1 MFVAGGKVIPVD
13 VPFTL
18 NGLHFPANW
27 LRLSS
32 EEDKKAAGISWKPDP
47 EPVDQRFYWDH
58 GIPKQLE
65 DQPAVDEK
73 KKPVLDA
80 DGKPVIQKG
89 LKSQWIAQQKQTA
102 GTLLASTD
110 WYITR
115 QFETS
120 LEVPAE
126 ILDYRAEVR
135 RVSGEREVQI
145 AACESVSDLAELV
158 TNGGLEE
165 WPQQPE

>member
-13 VPFTL
+13 VPFVL
-18 NGLHFPANW
+18 NDLQYPANW

-32 EEDKKAAGISWKPDP
+32 EEDKKAAGISWQPDP

-58 GIPKQLE
+58 GIPKNLE
-65 DQPAVDEK
+65 DLK
-73 KKPVLDA
+73 K
-80 DGKPVIQKG
+80 
-89 LKSQWIAQQKQTA
+89 QWIAQQKQTA

-120 LEVPAE
+120 LDVPAE

-145 AACESVSDLAELV
+145 AACESVGDLAELV

>member
-18 NGLHFPANW
+18 NGLQFPANW

-32 EEDKKAAGISWKPDP
+32 EEDKKAAGISWQPDP

-58 GIPKQLE
+58 GISKDLK
-65 DQPAVDEK
+65 DLK
-73 KKPVLDA
+73 K
-80 DGKPVIQKG
+80 
-89 LKSQWIAQQKQTA
+89 QWIAQQKQTA
-102 GTLLASTD
+102 STLLAATD

-120 LEVPAE
+120 LEAPAE

-135 RVSGEREVQI
+135 RISGEREVQI
-145 AACESVSDLAELV
+145 AACKSVGDLAELV

>member
-32 EEDKKAAGISWKPDP
+32 EEDKKAAGISWQPDP

-58 GIPKQLE
+58 GIPKNLE
-65 DQPAVDEK
+65 DLK
-73 KKPVLDA
+73 K
-80 DGKPVIQKG
+80 
-89 LKSQWIAQQKQTA
+89 QWIAQQKQTA

-120 LEVPAE
+120 LDVPAE
-126 ILDYRAEVR
+126 ILDYRAAVR
-135 RVSGEREVQI
+135 HVSGEREVQI
-145 AACESVSDLAELV
+145 AACKSVGDLAELV

>member
-18 NGLHFPANW
+18 NGLQFPANW

-32 EEDKKAAGISWKPDP
+32 EEDKKAAGISWQPDP

-58 GIPKQLE
+58 GIPKNLE
-65 DQPAVDEK
+65 DLK
-73 KKPVLDA
+73 K
-80 DGKPVIQKG
+80 
-89 LKSQWIAQQKQTA
+89 QWIAQQKQTA

-120 LEVPAE
+120 LDVPAE
-126 ILDYRAEVR
+126 ILDYRSEVR

-145 AACESVSDLAELV
+145 AACKSVGDLAELV

>member
-1 MFVAGGKVIPVD
+1 
-13 VPFTL
+13 L

-32 EEDKKAAGISWKPDP
+32 EEDKKAAGISWQPDP

-58 GIPKQLE
+58 GIPKNLE
-65 DQPAVDEK
+65 DLK
-73 KKPVLDA
+73 K
-80 DGKPVIQKG
+80 
-89 LKSQWIAQQKQTA
+89 QWIAQQKQTA

-120 LEVPAE
+120 LDVPAE
-126 ILDYRAEVR
+126 ILDYRAAVR

-145 AACESVSDLAELV
+145 AACESVCDLAELV

>member
-13 VPFTL
+13 VPFVL
-18 NGLHFPANW
+18 NDLQYPANW

-32 EEDKKAAGISWKPDP
+32 EEDKKAAGISWQPDP

-58 GIPKQLE
+58 GIPKNLE
-65 DQPAVDEK
+65 DLK
-73 KKPVLDA
+73 K
-80 DGKPVIQKG
+80 
-89 LKSQWIAQQKQTA
+89 QWITQQKQTA
-102 GTLLASTD
+102 GTLLSSTD

-135 RVSGEREVQI
+135 RISGEREVQI
-145 AACESVSDLAELV
+145 AACKSVGDLAELV

>member
-18 NGLHFPANW
+18 NGLQFPANW

-32 EEDKKAAGISWKPDP
+32 EEDKKAAGISWQPDP

-58 GIPKQLE
+58 GIPKNLE
-65 DQPAVDEK
+65 DLK
-73 KKPVLDA
+73 K
-80 DGKPVIQKG
+80 
-89 LKSQWIAQQKQTA
+89 QWIAQQKQTA

-120 LEVPAE
+120 LDVPAE

-145 AACESVSDLAELV
+145 AACKSVGDLAELV

>member
-32 EEDKKAAGISWKPDP
+32 EEDKKAAGISWQPDP

-65 DQPAVDEK
+65 DQPVVDEK
-73 KKPVLDA
+73 KKPVFDA
-80 DGKPVIQKG
+80 DGNPVASFIKTG
-89 LKSQWIAQQKQTA
+89 SAITGGA
-102 GTLLASTD
+102 GSDTLTV
-110 WYITR
+110 R
-115 QFETS
+115 G
-120 LEVPAE
+120 EVD
-126 ILDYRAEVR
+126 ISGVTLGDVIDVIDVHTTLIKLFFCHVR
-135 RVSGEREVQI
+135 EQG
-145 AACESVSDLAELV
+145 ACC
-158 TNGGLEE
+158 
-165 WPQQPE
+165 P

>member
-32 EEDKKAAGISWKPDP
+32 EEDKKAAGISWQPDP

-58 GIPKQLE
+58 GIPKDLK
-65 DQPAVDEK
+65 DLK
-73 KKPVLDA
+73 K
-80 DGKPVIQKG
+80 
-89 LKSQWIAQQKQTA
+89 QWIAQQKQTA
-102 GTLLASTD
+102 GTLLSSTD

-120 LEVPAE
+120 LDVPAE
-126 ILDYRAEVR
+126 ILDYRAAVR

-145 AACESVSDLAELV
+145 AACESVGDLAEQV

>member
-32 EEDKKAAGISWKPDP
+32 EEDKKAAGISWQPDP

-58 GIPKQLE
+58 GIPKNLE
-65 DQPAVDEK
+65 DLK
-73 KKPVLDA
+73 K
-80 DGKPVIQKG
+80 
-89 LKSQWIAQQKQTA
+89 QWIAQQKQTA

-126 ILDYRAEVR
+126 ILDYRAAVR
-135 RVSGEREVQI
+135 RISGEREVQI
-145 AACESVSDLAELV
+145 AACESVGDLAELV

>member
-13 VPFTL
+13 VPFVL
-18 NGLHFPANW
+18 NDLQYPANW

-32 EEDKKAAGISWKPDP
+32 EEDKKAAGISWQPDP

-58 GIPKQLE
+58 GIPKNLE
-65 DQPAVDEK
+65 DLK
-73 KKPVLDA
+73 K
-80 DGKPVIQKG
+80 
-89 LKSQWIAQQKQTA
+89 QWIAQQKQTA

-120 LEVPAE
+120 LDVPAE

-145 AACESVSDLAELV
+145 AACKSVGDLAELV

>member
-32 EEDKKAAGISWKPDP
+32 EEDKKAAGISWQPDP

-58 GIPKQLE
+58 GIAKQLE
-65 DQPAVDEK
+65 DQPVVDEK

-80 DGKPVIQKG
+80 DGNPVIQKG

-120 LEVPAE
+120 LDVPAE

-135 RVSGEREVQI
+135 HVSGEREVQI
-145 AACESVSDLAELV
+145 AACKSVGDLAELV

>member
-32 EEDKKAAGISWKPDP
+32 EEDKKAAGISWQPDP

-58 GIPKQLE
+58 GIPKNLE
-65 DQPAVDEK
+65 DLNK
-73 KKPVLDA
+73 
-80 DGKPVIQKG
+80 
-89 LKSQWIAQQKQTA
+89 QWIAQQKQTA

-120 LEVPAE
+120 LDVPAE
-126 ILDYRAEVR
+126 ILDYRAAVR

>member
-13 VPFTL
+13 VPFVL
-18 NGLHFPANW
+18 NDLQYPANW

-32 EEDKKAAGISWKPDP
+32 EEDKKAAGISWQPDP

-58 GIPKQLE
+58 GIPKNLE
-65 DQPAVDEK
+65 DLK
-73 KKPVLDA
+73 K
-80 DGKPVIQKG
+80 
-89 LKSQWIAQQKQTA
+89 QWIAQQKQTA
-102 GTLLASTD
+102 GTLLSSTD

-135 RVSGEREVQI
+135 RISGEREVQI
-145 AACESVSDLAELV
+145 AACKSVGDLAELV

>member
-13 VPFTL
+13 VPFVL
-18 NGLHFPANW
+18 NDIQYPANW

-32 EEDKKAAGISWKPDP
+32 EEDKKAAGISWQPDP

-58 GIPKQLE
+58 GIPKNLE
-65 DQPAVDEK
+65 DLK
-73 KKPVLDA
+73 K
-80 DGKPVIQKG
+80 
-89 LKSQWIAQQKQTA
+89 QWIAQQKQTA

-120 LEVPAE
+120 LDVPAE
-126 ILDYRAEVR
+126 ILDYRAAVR

-158 TNGGLEE
+158 INGGLEE

>member
-18 NGLHFPANW
+18 NGMQFPANW

-32 EEDKKAAGISWKPDP
+32 EKDKKAAGIYWQPDP

-58 GIPKQLE
+58 GIPKDLE
-65 DQPAVDEK
+65 DLK
-73 KKPVLDA
+73 K
-80 DGKPVIQKG
+80 
-89 LKSQWIAQQKQTA
+89 QWIAQQKQTA
-102 GTLLASTD
+102 GTILAPTD

-120 LEVPAE
+120 LDVPVE
-126 ILDYRAEVR
+126 ILEYRAAVR
-135 RVSGEREVQI
+135 RISGEREVQI
-145 AACESVSDLAELV
+145 AACESVGDLATLV

>member
-32 EEDKKAAGISWKPDP
+32 EEDKKAAGISWQPDP

-58 GIPKQLE
+58 GIPKNLE
-65 DQPAVDEK
+65 DLK
-73 KKPVLDA
+73 K
-80 DGKPVIQKG
+80 
-89 LKSQWIAQQKQTA
+89 QWIAQQKQTA

-120 LEVPAE
+120 LDVPAE
-126 ILDYRAEVR
+126 ILDYRAAVR

-158 TNGGLEE
+158 INGGLEE

>member
-13 VPFTL
+13 VPFVL
-18 NGLHFPANW
+18 NDLQYPANW

-32 EEDKKAAGISWKPDP
+32 EEDKKAAGISWQPDP

-58 GIPKQLE
+58 GIPKNLE
-65 DQPAVDEK
+65 DLK
-73 KKPVLDA
+73 K
-80 DGKPVIQKG
+80 
-89 LKSQWIAQQKQTA
+89 QWIAQQKQTA
-102 GTLLASTD
+102 GTLLSSTD

-120 LEVPAE
+120 LDVPVE
-126 ILDYRAEVR
+126 ILDYRAAVR
-135 RVSGEREVQI
+135 NVSGEREVQI
-145 AACESVSDLAELV
+145 AACESVGDLAELV

>member
-32 EEDKKAAGISWKPDP
+32 EEDKKAAGISWQPDP

-58 GIPKQLE
+58 GIPKNLE
-65 DQPAVDEK
+65 DLK
-73 KKPVLDA
+73 K
-80 DGKPVIQKG
+80 
-89 LKSQWIAQQKQTA
+89 QWIAQQKQTA

-120 LEVPAE
+120 LDVPAE

-135 RVSGEREVQI
+135 RISGEREVQI
-145 AACESVSDLAELV
+145 AACESVGDLAELV

>member
-32 EEDKKAAGISWKPDP
+32 EEDKKAAGISWQPDP

-58 GIPKQLE
+58 GIPKNLE
-65 DQPAVDEK
+65 DLK
-73 KKPVLDA
+73 K
-80 DGKPVIQKG
+80 
-89 LKSQWIAQQKQTA
+89 QWIAQQKQTA

-120 LEVPAE
+120 LDVPAE

-145 AACESVSDLAELV
+145 AACKSVGDLAELV